1 MANLLSNVLPR
12 WPVAALCLPETF
24 KVIPWELSRPK
35 NSTYC
40 IRCIEVEDYANSVHI
55 FQGLCITQKFATVH
69 SIQYLARMF
78 GLVVFT
84 IWRIRTTASVL
95 EIKVGLKIGII

>member
-40 IRCIEVEDYANSVHI
+40 IRCIEVEDYANSGTYIPRALHHTKI
-55 FQGLCITQKFATVH
+55 CNSTQYTVPR
-69 SIQYLARMF
+69 QDVRAR
-78 GLVVFT
+78 
-84 IWRIRTTASVL
+84 SVYHL
-95 EIKVGLKIGII
+95 EDKNDSFCA